1 MLGSGAPQRK
11 GRTWGKEGG
20 EGREEVG
27 ALGTVP
33 VAGTFSPGVT
43 EILQTQCMWAEY
55 PLGNSGEE
63 KLPWL
68 SWRVSPQAAK
78 GEKRESDPQE
88 APSIG
93 FGPAPAPPLPFI
105 PKFPAL
111 RMALPK
117 KPHRHLAAAPPDL
130 TGGAGRAPGSLA
142 PPCKLLSPRGKSHAV
157 TPPCRATPRGP
168 GSTPGLRA
176 ALRSRGWSQPSVA
189 IWKPHDAAAT
199 AHGGFARAV
208 AGPRRPLNSPPS
220 SLPPRTSRFGGA
232 AR

>member
-20 EGREEVG
+20 EGREEAG

-33 VAGTFSPGVT
+33 AAGTFSPGVT

-88 APSIG
+88 APGIG
-93 FGPAPAPPLPFI
+93 FGPAPAPLLPFI
-105 PKFPAL
+105 PQIPSPEDGSAIKTPSPP
-111 RMALPK
+111 RCSTPG
-117 KPHRHLAAAPPDL
+117 PHRRGWPCSRLPGTPLQAAEPQGQEPCRDPPVL
-130 TGGAGRAPGSLA
+130 P
-142 PPCKLLSPRGKSHAV
+142 V
-157 TPPCRATPRGP
+157 PCRAVPRRGGPARRP
-168 GSTPGLRA
+168 GSGQLYAAAAGASPALPSGSHMMPRPQHTAASPGL
-176 ALRSRGWSQPSVA
+176 SRGQ
-189 IWKPHDAAAT
+189 
-199 AHGGFARAV
+199 GGR
-208 AGPRRPLNSPPS
+208 
-220 SLPPRTSRFGGA
+220 
-232 AR
+232 